1 MRVAGRGRSGRKP
14 AAQSCGPSA
23 GRRDRACRRGGRG
36 AHVPGAAVGGSQI
49 AEHAEST
56 HGIVHWRRTG
66 WSLVCGAFL
75 LAGARWRLWC
85 RALLFAGARWRLWCR
100 ALLFAGARCR
110 LWCGALLFAGARWRL
125 WCRALLVAG
134 GRWRL
139 VCGALLLVAA
149 ALAAQQQPAAERPAT
164 VTVLASS
171 AVAKLSGDR
180 LAASVAWLLG
190 EWYGPAVAARA
201 ATGDAAPAAAQ
212 LLLSLTATDRGLHL
226 RSELVERG
234 RSLGVRSSWLPA
246 GSLGAV
252 TATAAGDGFLLWSQ
266 ARRFPHLRDLGT
278 APVRGALLPAAG
290 LARLLQ
296 RPVAGHDVQAAAAY
310 AGGVLVLLA
319 DGPVALGHRFDIVP
333 DTAVWL
339 TWRDGPPAAAAPWR
353 NLYPLQD
360 GRVVLQPWSGDPV
373 VVAPEQAPRSPPGAT
388 DLFAGP
394 VQDAAPTGTL
404 LAVAPDGTAA
414 WHESGEVIMRGYGAA
429 EAGAVRLPLGSLA
442 PSATTADS
450 GGALWAF
457 DPREHRL
464 RAFAATG
471 GGGVRQILAVTPLL
485 PAQELAGVQALAITA
500 GGQFLIGSQRAV
512 WSVDRRGIPRW
523 ALRLLHTQPRQ
534 RLPQAFTLTAGGE
547 RGAFLLLDRSTGS
560 VHRFTEQPEPAAA
573 RHLTSAA
580 APKPG
585 ALAAALTDSAVHA
598 AERAWQRRQPQAA
611 ALLLS
616 AAGRHLKHWHA
627 ADPLAAGVEQRSAA
641 IEQLSETV
649 EHALYGEPPLAPR
662 IAPGRYHPALGAYY
676 ETHPFELT
684 IRNTGRDRAPAAIEL
699 GIAGATAATTVAAPA
714 MAAGAQATVPV
725 QLYAAPGSGSTG
737 VAHETTLWLS
747 AAASAD
753 AAPVLSALPLAVTPE
768 RCLPEQAAAAPAG
781 AHAAF
786 LRWHLTAAA
795 NSPALPA
802 PPGLSPYRLV
812 DRVARLADVVAGG
825 RCLQTAANTLA
836 TLAGSATDWALAVA
850 GVLHRRGTP
859 VALLVAD
866 APVGEAAPVLVL
878 AWFEHRG
885 EAVDAAAPSLAPA
898 ALQQL
903 TAHLEDAAQSVPPG
917 RVWAL
922 QPDAATAD
930 TGSGGEGR
938 WHGAWRAPSR
948 PPRCYRRTA
957 RAPASSPSPVA
968 RTASVRLRQAGP
980 MRPRHRRYCR
990 SATSATGTGNLPPG
1004 AGRLAWHPPRS
1015 LTI

>member
-49 AEHAEST
+49 AEHAEWT

-75 LAGARWRLWC
+75 LAGARC
-85 RALLFAGARWRLWCR
+85 RLWCR

-339 TWRDGPPAAAAPWR
+339 TWREGPPAAAAPWR

-404 LAVAPDGTAA
+404 LAVAPDGAAA

-714 MAAGAQATVPV
+714 MAAGEQATVSV

-737 VAHETTLWLS
+737 AAHETTLWLS
-747 AAASAD
+747 AAPTAD
-753 AAPVLSALPLAVTPE
+753 AAPVLSAMPLAVTPE

-781 AHAAF
+781 AAHAAF

-795 NSPALPA
+795 TAPALPA

-825 RCLQTAANTLA
+825 RCLQTAAHTLA

-922 QPDAATAD
+922 QPAAATAD
-930 TGSGGEGR
+930 ASGGAVAWSVAGAESAAAVLAADNASARILTVASGR
-938 WHGAWRAPSR
+938 DRQRPDALSR
-948 PPRCYRRTA
+948 PDAPD
-957 RAPASSPSPVA
+957 APAA
-968 RTASVRLRQAGP
+968 QAILP
-980 MRPRHRRYCR
+980 L
-990 SATSATGTGNLPPG
+990 GNVDNVG
-1004 AGRLAWHPPRS
+1004 NVDNGNR
-1015 LTI
+1015 

>member
-1 MRVAGRGRSGRKP
+1 MAAHGAVMRVAGGGRGGRRP
-14 AAQSCGPSA
+14 AAQSCGHSA
-23 GRRDRACRRGGRG
+23 GRRDRACGRGGR
-36 AHVPGAAVGGSQI
+36 AANVPDAALGVSRI
-49 AEHAEST
+49 AEHSEWT
-56 HGIVHWRRTG
+56 HGIGQWRRTG
-66 WSLVCGAFL
+66 WRL
-75 LAGARWRLWC
+75 L
-85 RALLFAGARWRLWCR
+85 
-100 ALLFAGARCR
+100 
-110 LWCGALLFAGARWRL
+110 
-125 WCRALLVAG
+125 
-134 GRWRL
+134 
-139 VCGALLLVAA
+139 CGALLLVGA
-149 ALAAQQQPAAERPAT
+149 ALPAQQQPAAERPAT
-164 VTVLASS
+164 VTVTASS

-201 ATGDAAPAAAQ
+201 ATGGAAPAAAQ

-226 RSELVERG
+226 RSELVEGG

-278 APVRGALLPAAG
+278 PPVRGALLPAAG

-296 RPVAGHDVQAAAAY
+296 RPVSGHDVQAAAAY
-310 AGGVLVLLA
+310 PGGVLVLLA

-339 TWRDGPPAAAAPWR
+339 TWREGPAAAAAPWR

-360 GRVVLQPWSGDPV
+360 GRVVLEPWSGDPV
-373 VVAPEQAPRSPPGAT
+373 VVAPEQAPRNPPGAI

-394 VQDAAPTGTL
+394 GQNAAPTGTL

-414 WHESGEVIMRGYGAA
+414 WHESGEVIVRGYGGA

-442 PSATTADS
+442 PSATAAGS

-471 GGGVRQILAVTPLL
+471 GGGVRQILAVTPML

-512 WSVDRRGIPRW
+512 WSVDRRGMPRW

-560 VHRFTEQPEPAAA
+560 LHRFTERPEPAAA
-573 RHLTSAA
+573 PHLTSAA
-580 APKPG
+580 TPKPG
-585 ALAAALTDSAVHA
+585 AVAAALTDSAVHA
-598 AERAWQRRQPQAA
+598 AERAWQRRQPQSA
-611 ALLLS
+611 ALLLT

-662 IAPGRYHPALGAYY
+662 IAPGRYHPALAAYY

-684 IRNTGRDRAPAAIEL
+684 IRNAGRDRAPAAIEL

-714 MAAGAQATVPV
+714 MAAGEQATVPV

-737 VAHETTLWLS
+737 VAHDTTLWLS

-768 RCLPEQAAAAPAG
+768 RCLPEQAAATPAG
-781 AHAAF
+781 AAHAAF

-795 NSPALPA
+795 TAPALPA
-802 PPGLSPYRLV
+802 PPGLSPYRLL

-825 RCLQTAANTLA
+825 RCLQTAAHTLA

-866 APVGEAAPVLVL
+866 AAVSEAAPVLVL

-885 EAVDAAAPSLAPA
+885 EAVDPAAPSLAPA
-898 ALQQL
+898 VLQQL

-922 QPDAATAD
+922 QPDAATAAA
-930 TGSGGEGR
+930 SGGEGAVA
-938 WHGAWRAPSR
+938 WSMAGAESAAAVLSADGASARILTVASGQDRQRPEAPSR
-948 PPRCYRRTA
+948 HG
-957 RAPASSPSPVA
+957 APAA
-968 RTASVRLRQAGP
+968 QAILP
-980 MRPRHRRYCR
+980 I
-990 SATSATGTGNLPPG
+990 GNVG
-1004 AGRLAWHPPRS
+1004 NVGNGNR
-1015 LTI
+1015 

>member
-1 MRVAGRGRSGRKP
+1 MAAHDAVMRVAGGGRGGRRP
-14 AAQSCGPSA
+14 AAQSCGHSA
-23 GRRDRACRRGGRG
+23 ERRDRACGRGGR
-36 AHVPGAAVGGSQI
+36 AANVPDAALGVSRI
-49 AEHAEST
+49 AEHSEWT
-56 HGIVHWRRTG
+56 HGIGHWRRTG
-66 WSLVCGAFL
+66 WRL
-75 LAGARWRLWC
+75 L
-85 RALLFAGARWRLWCR
+85 
-100 ALLFAGARCR
+100 
-110 LWCGALLFAGARWRL
+110 
-125 WCRALLVAG
+125 
-134 GRWRL
+134 
-139 VCGALLLVAA
+139 CGALLLVGA
-149 ALAAQQQPAAERPAT
+149 ALPAQQQPAAERPAT
-164 VTVLASS
+164 VTVTASS

-201 ATGDAAPAAAQ
+201 ATGGAAPAAAQ

-226 RSELVERG
+226 RSELVEGG

-278 APVRGALLPAAG
+278 PPVRGALLPAAG

-296 RPVAGHDVQAAAAY
+296 RPVSGHDVQAAAAY
-310 AGGVLVLLA
+310 PGGVLVLLA
-319 DGPVALGHRFDIVP
+319 DGPVALGYRFDIVP

-339 TWRDGPPAAAAPWR
+339 TWREGPAAAAAPWR

-360 GRVVLQPWSGDPV
+360 GRVVLEPWSGDPV
-373 VVAPEQAPRSPPGAT
+373 VVAPEQAPRNPPGAI

-394 VQDAAPTGTL
+394 GQNAAPTGTL

-414 WHESGEVIMRGYGAA
+414 WHESGEVIVRGYGGA

-442 PSATTADS
+442 PSATAAGS

-471 GGGVRQILAVTPLL
+471 GGGVRQILAVTPML

-512 WSVDRRGIPRW
+512 WSVDRRGMPRW

-560 VHRFTEQPEPAAA
+560 LHRFTERPEPAAA
-573 RHLTSAA
+573 PHLTSAA
-580 APKPG
+580 TPKPG
-585 ALAAALTDSAVHA
+585 AVAAALTDSAVHA
-598 AERAWQRRQPQAA
+598 AERAWQRRQPQSA
-611 ALLLS
+611 ALLLT

-662 IAPGRYHPALGAYY
+662 IAPGRYHPALAAYY

-684 IRNTGRDRAPAAIEL
+684 IRNAGRDRAPAAIEL

-714 MAAGAQATVPV
+714 MAAGEQATVPV

-747 AAASAD
+747 AAPGAD
-753 AAPVLSALPLAVTPE
+753 AAPVLSALPFAVTPE
-768 RCLPEQAAAAPAG
+768 RCLPEQAAATPAG
-781 AHAAF
+781 AAHAAF

-795 NSPALPA
+795 TAPALPA
-802 PPGLSPYRLV
+802 PPGLSPYRLL

-825 RCLQTAANTLA
+825 RCLQTAAHTLA

-866 APVGEAAPVLVL
+866 AAVSEAAPVLVL

-885 EAVDAAAPSLAPA
+885 EAVDPAAPSLAPA
-898 ALQQL
+898 VLQQL

-922 QPDAATAD
+922 QPDAATAAA
-930 TGSGGEGR
+930 SGGEGAVA
-938 WHGAWRAPSR
+938 WSMAGAESAAAVLSADGASARILTVASGQDRQRPEAPSR
-948 PPRCYRRTA
+948 HG
-957 RAPASSPSPVA
+957 APAA
-968 RTASVRLRQAGP
+968 QAILP
-980 MRPRHRRYCR
+980 I
-990 SATSATGTGNLPPG
+990 GNVG
-1004 AGRLAWHPPRS
+1004 NVGNIGDVGNGNR
-1015 LTI
+1015 